1 VSSLLSLAVAVT
13 FVWLGMVLAISFVE
27 APLKFQVPEV
37 TLRIGLAIGRRVFR
51 ALNSIE
57 LVLAAAV
64 TIAVVIDGPP
74 TRVVISVTV
83 AILVLAVQLAV
94 VRPVLTRR
102 SNRVLAGEDAP
113 RSAAHLWY
121 VALEGV
127 KVVSLVTT
135 GALILAL

>member
-1 VSSLLSLAVAVT
+1 
-13 FVWLGMVLAISFVE
+13 
-27 APLKFQVPEV
+27 
-37 TLRIGLAIGRRVFR
+37 
-51 ALNSIE
+51 
-57 LVLAAAV
+57 V